1 MLMHGKLVTFR
12 YQVPCDWVQTLNCHW
27 DKKPQNHCN
36 HLYMLLQDGPS
47 ILASINHADM
57 YLHCLLMQVMGW
69 HSCAKRSNGVSCCWC
84 EVFLWMHP
92 ALASRCSPHDWA
104 FLECW
109 LHCSCV
115 WLMIMWP
122 QVWIL
127 PPLLLIPVVF
137 LVHLVNLKSC
147 VSALPS
153 TVVQT
158 TWLCTPPIW
167 YSWLPQWHSNTPSC
181 LYSHDYVMDTIQK
194 FLIFSFNYKMRLLTI
209 YTS

>member
-1 MLMHGKLVTFR
+1 MPICICIVYWCKLWDGIVA
-12 YQVPCDWVQTLNCHW
+12 QNVAMVSVAVDVKCSSGCIQHW
-27 DKKPQNHCN
+27 
-36 HLYMLLQDGPS
+36 
-47 ILASINHADM
+47 
-57 YLHCLLMQVMGW
+57 
-69 HSCAKRSNGVSCCWC
+69 
-84 EVFLWMHP
+84 
-92 ALASRCSPHDWA
+92 ASRCSPHDWA

-181 LYSHDYVMDTIQK
+181 LYSHDYLMDTIQK
-194 FLIFSFNYKMRLLTI
+194 FLIFSFNYKMRLLI
-209 YTS
+209 LLYTS